1 MGLQQTKKFFTAKE
15 IINKMKREPTEWENT
30 FTNDISDM
38 ELISKIYVQLIQL
51 NTKTHP
57 PQQSS
62 LKMGKEPWPG
72 G

>member
-38 ELISKIYVQLIQL
+38 ELISKIYKELIQL
-51 NTKTHP
+51 NAKKRTKQKNQKKNP
-57 PQQSS
+57 
-62 LKMGKEPWPG
+62 
-72 G
+72 